1 LRLATL
7 PVSGIK
13 IDQSFVRSLQH
24 NFEYLDFILTLRSL
38 AAQRGLKCVAEGVE
52 TDAIVD
58 TLGSVN
64 GLQFQGYALARPMP
78 GLALRSWMSRAE
90 EGMPLGPFPRS
101 LYGWYCRHVDRFIS
115 IRNGLDVISDLISID
130 FLKDA
135 ERCPLHSIIPMI
147 GGDKQ
152 IEEAHRQWHAN
163 YARFTQMVQNG
174 TRPSELWQAMEICK
188 LELRSLIENKLSAD
202 AKSEL

>member
-1 LRLATL
+1 
-7 PVSGIK
+7 
-13 IDQSFVRSLQH
+13 
-24 NFEYLDFILTLRSL
+24 
-38 AAQRGLKCVAEGVE
+38 
-52 TDAIVD
+52 
-58 TLGSVN
+58 
-64 GLQFQGYALARPMP
+64 
-78 GLALRSWMSRAE
+78 
-90 EGMPLGPFPRS
+90 
-101 LYGWYCRHVDRFIS
+101 
-115 IRNGLDVISDLISID
+115 
-130 FLKDA
+130 LKDA